1 MRGTIVITTG
11 TLTNY
16 TMDKF
21 RFIFLSIL
29 LQASMSV
36 SAGYAPTLVQ
46 DSLKSLYPSVQAVGW
61 STDNGYYVAGF
72 QHNGFNTKV
81 WFTPKGNWVMKQ
93 TDWQVMDEAP
103 EAVWHTFSFGPYS
116 TDNVLDVT
124 YVEFPQMKA
133 QVVVQIGIDNSLTEY
148 QLFYLTDGEL
158 INARN
163 VTDMGNIL
171 GANTFL

>member
-1 MRGTIVITTG
+1 MRGTIVITSRTS
-11 TLTNY
+11 TNY

-21 RFIFLSIL
+21 RFIFLSIML
-29 LQASMSV
+29 HASVSV
-36 SAGYAPTLVQ
+36 SAGYAPTIVQ
-46 DSLKSLYPSVQAVGW
+46 DSLKSLYPQVETVGW
-61 STDNGYYVAGF
+61 STDSGYYVAGF
-72 QHNGFNTKV
+72 KHNGFNTKV
-81 WFTPKGNWVMKQ
+81 WFNPKGHWVMRQ
-93 TDWQVMDEAP
+93 TDWQVMDEVP
-103 EAVWHTFSFGPYS
+103 EAVWHNFTYGPYS

-124 YVEFPQMKA
+124 YVEFPRMKA

-171 GANTFL
+171 RANTFL

>member
-1 MRGTIVITTG
+1 
-11 TLTNY
+11 
-16 TMDKF
+16 MDKF
-21 RFIFLSIL
+21 RLIFLSIM
-29 LQASMSV
+29 LQASVSV

-46 DSLKSLYPSVQAVGW
+46 DSLKALYPSVKTVGW
-61 STDNGYYVAGF
+61 TTDNGYYVAGF
-72 QHNGFNTKV
+72 QYNGFSTKV
-81 WFTPKGNWVMKQ
+81 WFTAKGHWVMRQ

-103 EAVWHTFSFGPYS
+103 ESVWHTFTFGPYS

-124 YVEFPQMKA
+124 YVEFPKLKA

-163 VTDMGNIL
+163 VTNMNNIL

>member
-1 MRGTIVITTG
+1 
-11 TLTNY
+11 
-16 TMDKF
+16 MDKF
-21 RFIFLSIL
+21 KYILLCVL
-29 LQASMSV
+29 LQANLPAF
-36 SAGYAPTLVQ
+36 AGFAPTLVQ
-46 DSLKSLYPSVQAVGW
+46 DSLKTLYPSADTVGW
-61 STDNGYYVAGF
+61 STDSRYYVASF
-72 QHNGFNTKV
+72 RHNGFNTKV
-81 WFTPKGNWVMKQ
+81 WFDRKGHWVMRQ

-124 YVEFPQMKA
+124 YVEFPRMKA

>member
-1 MRGTIVITTG
+1 
-11 TLTNY
+11 
-16 TMDKF
+16 MDKF
-21 RFIFLSIL
+21 KCIL
-29 LQASMSV
+29 LFVMLQANLPA
-36 SAGYAPTLVQ
+36 SAGFAPTAVQ
-46 DSLKSLYPSVQAVGW
+46 DSLKVLYPSVKTVGW

-72 QHNGFNTKV
+72 QHNGFNMKV

-124 YVEFPQMKA
+124 YVEFPRIKP
-133 QVVVQIGIDNSLTEY
+133 QVIVRIGLANSLTEY

-158 INARN
+158 INAPN
-163 VTDMGNIL
+163 VTDMSNIL

>member
-1 MRGTIVITTG
+1 
-11 TLTNY
+11 
-16 TMDKF
+16 MDKF
-21 RFIFLSIL
+21 KYILLCVL
-29 LQASMSV
+29 LQANLPAF
-36 SAGYAPTLVQ
+36 AGFAPTLVQ
-46 DSLKSLYPSVQAVGW
+46 DSLKTLYPSADTVGW
-61 STDNGYYVAGF
+61 STDSRYYVASF
-72 QHNGFNTKV
+72 RHNGFNTKV
-81 WFTPKGNWVMKQ
+81 WFDPKGHWMMRQ

-124 YVEFPQMKA
+124 YVEFPRMKA
-133 QVVVQIGIDNSLTEY
+133 QVVVQISIDNSLTEY

-163 VTDMGNIL
+163 VTDMSNIL